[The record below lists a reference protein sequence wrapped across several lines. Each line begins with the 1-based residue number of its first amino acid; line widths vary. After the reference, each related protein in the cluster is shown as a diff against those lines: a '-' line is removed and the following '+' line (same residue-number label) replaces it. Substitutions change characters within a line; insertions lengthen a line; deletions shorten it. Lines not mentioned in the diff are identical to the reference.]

1 LGIVV
6 LSDNASG
13 LSLQDAWIT
22 LEQVVPEGCR
32 PRSAPDLDPDKRQPL
47 RIEINNLED
56 AEGYFS
62 ILMTGAVEP
71 RRNFIYI
78 NALAARV
85 DA

>member
-1 LGIVV
+1 MRRKSSCRRG
-6 LSDNASG
+6 
-13 LSLQDAWIT
+13 
-22 LEQVVPEGCR
+22 R
-32 PRSAPDLDPDKRQPL
+32 PRSALDLDPDKRQLL

-62 ILMTGAVEP
+62 ILTTGAIEP

>member
-1 LGIVV
+1 MRRKSSFRRGPTEVR
-6 LSDNASG
+6 S
-13 LSLQDAWIT
+13 
-22 LEQVVPEGCR
+22 R
-32 PRSAPDLDPDKRQPL
+32 PRSGQASVL

-78 NALAARV
+78 NALAAKV

>member
-1 LGIVV
+1 MCECVGRVR
-6 LSDNASG
+6 SG
-13 LSLQDAWIT
+13 
-22 LEQVVPEGCR
+22 GGR
-32 PRSAPDLDPDKRQPL
+32 PRSALDLDPDKRQLL

-71 RRNFIYI
+71 RLNFIYI
-78 NALAARV
+78 NALAAKV